1 MSGFL
6 EKGVI
11 AFNSLLLLRRYPRS
25 PFSLAPSLVSRNRS
39 LTTAKHL
46 ASIATSTFRSTMP
59 GVESQGVEW
68 PADRVRDTFI
78 QFFKEEKNHENWK
91 SSPVVPHNDPTLL
104 FANAGS
110 STLLHSIANLRL
122 GSAELPDFCSAHS
135 SFIDSVLKYI
145 VVWIQVVFF
154 LVVLGFSWGVLTD
167 GIWEC

>member
-1 MSGFL
+1 MSRFL

-68 PADRVRDTFI
+68 PAERVRDTFL

-110 STLLHSIANLRL
+110 STLLHSISNLRL
-122 GSAELPDFCSAHS
+122 LCFCLAPENFAENLIF
-135 SFIDSVLKYI
+135 
-145 VVWIQVVFF
+145 VF
-154 LVVLGFSWGVLTD
+154 S
-167 GIWEC
+167 